1 MSWIVARCKNNEVE
15 IFKKSL
21 NDFLGD
27 SVEYYQPKIQYE
39 KFLKNKNFS
48 KKIKKFILGNYL
60 FCNSKHFINSEN
72 TQRLKFI
79 KGIQYFLPGAFLNQ
93 EDIIS
98 FIENCKKNEDENGSL
113 KQEFF
118 SLCFNKNYKFLTGPF
133 KDQLFKIIS
142 EQNKKLLILLNN
154 KKITLFKDSKYLF
167 QTE

>member
-15 IFKKSL
+15 TFKKSL

-27 SVEYYQPKIQYE
+27 TVEYYQPKILYE
-39 KFLKNKNFS
+39 KFLKNKPYP
-48 KKIKKFILGNYL
+48 KKINKFILGNYL
-60 FCNSKHFINSEN
+60 FCNSKHFINFSN
-72 TQRLKFI
+72 IQKLKFI
-79 KGIQYFLPGAFLNQ
+79 KGLQYFLSGAFLNQ
-93 EDIIS
+93 EDIIN
-98 FIENCKKNEDENGSL
+98 FIANCKKNEDENGGL

-133 KDQLFKIIS
+133 KNKLFKIIS

-154 KKITLFKDSKYLF
+154 KKITLFRDSKYLF